1 MDRRIDQVK
10 SALQPPSARVAGR
23 VVAEDKETMQVRMGG
38 YLLDIPKASILA
50 KEDDPGDVVIL
61 TLKPETELVM
71 STVTPVEHMIGALS
85 SRILKGMVRA
95 DTECCDCEC
104 TECSYCSDCT
114 ECSYCAD
121 ARLASR
127 VAGLGRIGRFGARR

>member
-1 MDRRIDQVK
+1 MAKRIDQIR
-10 SALQPPSARVAGR
+10 SALQPPAARVAGK
-23 VVAEDKETMQVRMGG
+23 VVAEDKETLQVRMGG

-50 KEDDPGDVVIL
+50 KEDDSGEVVIL

-71 STVTPVEHMIGALS
+71 STVTPVEQMVGVLS

-95 DTECCDCEC
+95 ETECCDCDC

-114 ECSYCAD
+114 ECSYCTD

-127 VAGLGRIGRFGARR
+127 AAGLGRIGRFGARR